1 MHRSILIIARSE
13 FLRRVRGKGF
23 LIGTLVAP
31 IALVAFMG
39 LIGGAAVLAMRGDTT
54 RVAVVDSSG
63 VLLPRLQAETN
74 RTVRFVT
81 APPGAALRDSVQQGA
96 LDGLLLLP
104 AGFPE
109 TGRARLIAGGDLG
122 LTARETLEG
131 ALASAVR
138 AERLARLGVSD
149 SVRAIVEAGA
159 PLDVSRLT
167 EEGEKT
173 DTIIGDYALG
183 FAMGILIYMMTLLY
197 GSFVMQGVI
206 EEKQTR
212 VAEVM
217 VSAVKPFDLMMG
229 KVLGM
234 GAVSLVQIVLWIVI
248 SGIGMSLVGGGAAA
262 LFGGGA
268 EMPMTPG
275 DAPAPSIAELMP
287 AVTPGVIIAFL
298 LFFAGGYLLY
308 ASLFAAIGS
317 AVEQP
322 QEAQGL
328 TLPVMLPIVGSF
340 ICLQFVLQN
349 PTSPGAT
356 LLSLVPFFAPVLMPP
371 RMALA
376 TIPWWEVALSFA
388 MLVAGFVATIWVAA
402 RIYRVGLLSYGKR
415 PSLRDLWRWLRY
427 AG

>member
-1 MHRSILIIARSE
+1 
-13 FLRRVRGKGF
+13 
-23 LIGTLVAP
+23 
-31 IALVAFMG
+31 
-39 LIGGAAVLAMRGDTT
+39 
-54 RVAVVDSSG
+54 
-63 VLLPRLQAETN
+63 
-74 RTVRFVT
+74 
-81 APPGAALRDSVQQGA
+81 
-96 LDGLLLLP
+96 
-104 AGFPE
+104 
-109 TGRARLIAGGDLG
+109 
-122 LTARETLEG
+122 
-131 ALASAVR
+131 
-138 AERLARLGVSD
+138 
-149 SVRAIVEAGA
+149 
-159 PLDVSRLT
+159 
-167 EEGEKT
+167 
-173 DTIIGDYALG
+173 
-183 FAMGILIYMMTLLY
+183 MGILIYMMTLLY